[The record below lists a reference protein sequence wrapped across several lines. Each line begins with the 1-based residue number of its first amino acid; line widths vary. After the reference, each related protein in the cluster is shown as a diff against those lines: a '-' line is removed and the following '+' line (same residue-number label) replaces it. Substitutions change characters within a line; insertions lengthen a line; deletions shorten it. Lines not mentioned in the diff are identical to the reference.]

1 MPKIMNT
8 SLLGRVLTRLF
19 ALFGITLTCV
29 ACYGTPYDEYH
40 PDFVARG
47 RVVDNDGKPIE
58 GIVVESEHTWM
69 TTSSNGRFYISGI
82 RECTDAIYFRD
93 GDGEANGGEFAE
105 LRKVL
110 PPESGEIDLGDV
122 EMERVE

>member
-1 MPKIMNT
+1 MKKLIYL
-8 SLLGRVLTRLF
+8 LLGLLGFT
-19 ALFGITLTCV
+19 
-29 ACYGTPYDEYH
+29 ACEESEMCEYGTPTV
-40 PDFVARG
+40 DFTVKG
-47 RVVDNDGKPIE
+47 RVTDKTGNPIK
-58 GIVVESEHTWM
+58 GIAVESEHKW
-69 TTSSNGRFYISGI
+69 TSTGRDGRFYISGI

>member
-1 MPKIMNT
+1 MNT

-29 ACYGTPYDEYH
+29 ACYGTPYDEFH
-40 PDFVARG
+40 PDFGASG
-47 RVVDNDGKPIE
+47 RVVDEDGNPIK
-58 GIVVESEHTWM
+58 GIAVESRDDSM
-69 TTSSNGRFYISGI
+69 TTGKDGRFYVSGM
-82 RECTDAIYFRD
+82 RAYTDAIYFRD

>member
-1 MPKIMNT
+1 MNT

-29 ACYGTPYDEYH
+29 ACYGTPYDEFH
-40 PDFVARG
+40 PDFGASG
-47 RVVDNDGKPIE
+47 RVVDEEGNPIK
-58 GIVVESEHTWM
+58 GIAVESEHEW
-69 TTSSNGRFYISGI
+69 TSTGRDGRFYISGM
-82 RECTDAIYFRD
+82 RAYTDAIYFRD
-93 GDGEANGGEFAE
+93 GDGEANGGEFAY

>member
-1 MPKIMNT
+1 MKP
-8 SLLGRVLTRLF
+8 SLLGRGLTRLF

-29 ACYGTPYDEYH
+29 ACYGTPYDEFH
-40 PDFVARG
+40 PDFGASG
-47 RVVDNDGKPIE
+47 RVVDEEGNPIQ
-58 GIVVESEHTWM
+58 GIAVESEHEW
-69 TTSSNGRFYISGI
+69 TSTDSDGRFYISGI
-82 RECTDAIYFRD
+82 RAYTDAIHFHD
-93 GDGEANGGEFAE
+93 VDGEANGGEFAY

>member
-1 MPKIMNT
+1 MNT

-29 ACYGTPYDEYH
+29 ACYGTPYYEFH
-40 PDFVARG
+40 PDFGASG
-47 RVVDNDGKPIE
+47 RVVDEEGNPIQ
-58 GIVVESEHTWM
+58 GIAVESEHEW
-69 TTSSNGRFYISGI
+69 TSTDSDGRFYISGI
-82 RECTDAIYFRD
+82 RAIYFRD
-93 GDGEANGGEFAE
+93 VDGEANGGEFAY